1 MLLACK
7 TPEELDISKLLAI
20 YRSDSL
26 ENCRSMYPEE
36 PTVEAALARYEA
48 GYAAFMRSEFFA
60 RPGRLWMVE
69 TEDGLWAS
77 ALRLL
82 GAEHNVALMR
92 RLTGQRSCAGPLALA
107 RGGAELA

>member
-48 GYAAFMRSEFFA
+48 GYAAFMRSEFL
-60 RPGRLWMVE
+60 PGRTAV
-69 TEDGLWAS
+69 DGGDGGRPL
-77 ALRLL
+77 
-82 GAEHNVALMR
+82 
-92 RLTGQRSCAGPLALA
+92 GQRPAAA
-107 RGGAELA
+107 AF

>member
-48 GYAAFMRSEFFA
+48 GYAAFMRNAFFA

-69 TEDGLWAS
+69 T
-77 ALRLL
+77 
-82 GAEHNVALMR
+82 
-92 RLTGQRSCAGPLALA
+92 
-107 RGGAELA
+107 

>member
-36 PTVEAALARYEA
+36 PTVEAALALYEA

-69 TEDGLWAS
+69 TEDGPGPAPCGCCL
-77 ALRLL
+77 LRRRTL
-82 GAEHNVALMR
+82 GSLR
-92 RLTGQRSCAGPLALA
+92 PWRPIRTT
-107 RGGAELA
+107 